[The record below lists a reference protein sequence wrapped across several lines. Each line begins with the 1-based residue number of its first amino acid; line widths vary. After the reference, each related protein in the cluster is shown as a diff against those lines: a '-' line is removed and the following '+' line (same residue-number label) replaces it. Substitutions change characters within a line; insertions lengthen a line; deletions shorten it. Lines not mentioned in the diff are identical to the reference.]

1 MQSIAKT
8 MIQTSVVRPPRA
20 LKGRSTR
27 RVAPRTAISA
37 PTRAVIY
44 DPDQY
49 DVDANSGRGS
59 GFKPAASAPAQTYSA
74 SGGSNSRPTRV
85 TYGSD
90 GVIYDPDQYDPDAN
104 VRSGGAITP
113 PRRTF
118 SRPSR
123 LPAGSIGP
131 VTRDD
136 VIAAQNH
143 WANSIVDISRV
154 FLQGGDYVGLAGER
168 AGELYDYGHSNVLF
182 KPTKASEHVFRPD
195 ATGAMSYFVGYD
207 AVPGG
212 FSEDHGFAI
221 NAKKGFSKVVFNN
234 HQIDCHGEVALAMG
248 TYDFT
253 CATTGAVSLRRPEMR
268 SATSA
273 TTTGRSGSACTTPPF
288 PTRPRRARRA
298 P

>member
-8 MIQTSVVRPPRA
+8 MIQTSVARPPRA

-59 GFKPAASAPAQTYSA
+59 GFAGRFRACANHSA
-74 SGGSNSRPTRV
+74 SGASNSRPTRV

-104 VRSGGAITP
+104 VRSGGAIYTK
-113 PRRTF
+113 RGRF
-118 SRPSR
+118 LDSR
-123 LPAGSIGP
+123 LPPGSTGP

-154 FLQGGDYVGLAGER
+154 FLQGGGDYVGLAGER
-168 AGELYDYGHSNVLF
+168 AGELCRYGHSNVLF
-182 KPTKASEHVFRPD
+182 KPTKASERVFRP
-195 ATGAMSYFVGYD
+195 GY
-207 AVPGG
+207 GR
-212 FSEDHGFAI
+212 H
-221 NAKKGFSKVVFNN
+221 VV
-234 HQIDCHGEVALAMG
+234 
-248 TYDFT
+248 
-253 CATTGAVSLRRPEMR
+253 LRRLR
-268 SATSA
+268 
-273 TTTGRSGSACTTPPF
+273 RGS
-288 PTRPRRARRA
+288 RWLL
-298 P
+298 